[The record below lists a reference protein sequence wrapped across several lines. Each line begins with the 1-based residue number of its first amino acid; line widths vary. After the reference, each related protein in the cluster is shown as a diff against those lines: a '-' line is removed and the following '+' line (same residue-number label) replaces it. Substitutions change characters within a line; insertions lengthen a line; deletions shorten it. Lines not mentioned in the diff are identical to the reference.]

1 MVQDPAARAPRRQ
14 RRMDLG
20 PRLGRAVIATLLLT
34 PTLLILGPMQS
45 ADAHAVLLRADPP
58 DGAVLAAPPTQV
70 TLEFSEP
77 VEAIGAALRVF
88 ALDGTRVDLGAPAGP
103 APASTDDRDRLAVA
117 LPEGLP
123 DGGYVVAWRVRSV
136 DGHAVA
142 GTLRFTVG
150 DGPPVPDDVVAVLA
164 DGGAPPAVR
173 FLDRAVRGIVLLGLL
188 VAAGTLFAASAVART
203 PEQRR
208 LARSAAGRTA
218 TATLLVVPAGLWL
231 QGAVQAG
238 ATGAAIVWATL
249 VGTPATAAA
258 IAHVAGLAAIALM
271 ATRSSA
277 RKEARPRPLRLELQ
291 LAAVIS
297 GAIALLPLAAEGHQL
312 TAIAGRPAAL
322 LPGLDAV
329 HVVAGSLWVGAVLL
343 LLLAVRSRTED
354 AEATIGLAHR
364 VGRVSLVALVSVTV
378 AGSAQA
384 LVLLGGIAQLRAG
397 LATPYGVALATKVAL
412 VATAVIAA
420 AAARRRASRSGGW
433 RRASRLLT
441 VELALLGGI
450 IVVTGTLVTLPPPAT
465 AVPTVATSSVALD
478 ETLVLEV
485 GVDGSRP
492 GRTELHLYIVE
503 DGALTGRALDV
514 RVSLTS
520 VRDDLGPFIVTP
532 LLVEPGHW
540 FAALEP
546 LPTGDWTVEVTV
558 GLDRFEERRVTLV
571 VPLR

>member
-1 MVQDPAARAPRRQ
+1 M
-14 RRMDLG
+14 
-20 PRLGRAVIATLLLT
+20 TLLLA
-34 PTLLILGPMQS
+34 PTMLLLGQSS
-45 ADAHAVLLRADPP
+45 ADAHAVLLRADPS
-58 DGAVLAAPPTQV
+58 DGAVLAAAPTQV
-70 TLEFSEP
+70 TLEFSES
-77 VEAIGAALRVF
+77 VTAIGAGVRVF
-88 ALDGTRVDLGAPAGP
+88 ALDGTRVDLGTSRERAPRSG
-103 APASTDDRDRLAVA
+103 SDHSRLTVTLRDA
-117 LPEGLP
+117 LP

-150 DGPPVPDDVVAVLA
+150 DGPAVPDDVVAVLA
-164 DGGAPPAVR
+164 DGVAPPAVR
-173 FLDRAVRGIVLLGLL
+173 LLDRAARGVVLLGLL
-188 VAAGTLFAASAVART
+188 VAAGTLVAAVTVART
-203 PEQRR
+203 AEQRR
-208 LARSAAGRTA
+208 LARLAAGRSA

-238 ATGAAIVWATL
+238 ATGAAVVWSTL
-249 VGTPATAAA
+249 VGTPAMAAA
-258 IAHVAGLAAIALM
+258 SAHVVGLSAIALL

-277 RKEARPRPLRLELQ
+277 RPRAQQGPLRSAPLL
-291 LAAVIS
+291 LPAVAAAV
-297 GAIALLPLAAEGHQL
+297 ALLPLAVEGHQL
-312 TAIAGRPAAL
+312 MAVAGRPATL

-354 AEATIGLAHR
+354 AEATVGLAHR
-364 VGRVSLVALVSVTV
+364 VGRVSLVALASVTV

-384 LVLLGGIAQLRAG
+384 LVLLGGTGQLRAG
-397 LATPYGVALATKVAL
+397 LATPYGVALATKVTL
-412 VATAVIAA
+412 VAAAVVVAA
-420 AAARRRASRSGGW
+420 VVRRRAARSQG
-433 RRASRLLT
+433 RRQASRLLA
-441 VELALLGGI
+441 VELALLGGVI
-450 IVVTGTLVTLPPPAT
+450 AVTGTLVTLPPPAT
-465 AVPTVATSSVALD
+465 AVPTIATSAVALD
-478 ETLVLEV
+478 EALLLEV

-503 DGALTGRALDV
+503 DGALTDRPLDV

-532 LLVEPGHW
+532 LQVEPGHW